1 MSPHRSHKNCNEIL
15 KEYIKLS
22 NKLKKELS
30 YISKLENSM
39 NSLKNKL
46 SIDLILNNQSSP
58 LFITASYLNDD
69 NFWKPLDKDVRSII
83 FDYLKGNVSYS
94 HIYCRSRQ
102 ISLKIKTEDQFGI
115 TGIDE
120 FDNIYRSHN
129 YVKYNR

>member
-1 MSPHRSHKNCNEIL
+1 MSPHSSHKNCNEIV

-30 YISKLENSM
+30 YIAKLENSM
-39 NSLKNKL
+39 NSLKDKL
-46 SIDLILNNQSSP
+46 SIDFILNNQSSP
-58 LFITASYLNDD
+58 LFLNASYLNDD
-69 NFWKPLDKDVRSII
+69 HFWKPLDKDVRSII
-83 FDYLKGNVSYS
+83 FDYLKGNVTYS

-102 ISLKIKTEDQFGI
+102 ISLKIKKEDQFGI

-120 FDNIYRSHN
+120 FGNIYRSHN